1 MKKYRVMFET
11 FIHPAFFF
19 HPCYIVEANTVKEAK
34 EKGEDLAEDVKDKV
48 DNQGRTIDVKE
59 VKHSFYDNY

>member
-19 HPCYIVEANTVKEAK
+19 HPCYIVEANSVEEAK
-34 EKGEDLAEDVKDKV
+34 EKGK
-48 DNQGRTIDVKE
+48 
-59 VKHSFYDNY
+59 KHLIVTLTM

>member
-19 HPCYIVEANTVKEAK
+19 HPCYIVDANNVEEAK
-34 EKGEDLAEDVKDKV
+34 EKGQEAFNSHPNNVKLQREIVKV
-48 DNQGRTIDVKE
+48 QEIKE
-59 VKHSFYDNY
+59 EQ

>member
-19 HPCYIVEANTVKEAK
+19 HTCYIVEANSVEEAK
-34 EKGEDLAEDVKDKV
+34 EKGQEAFNSHPNNVKLQREIV
-48 DNQGRTIDVKE
+48 EVQEIKE
-59 VKHSFYDNY
+59 EQ

>member
-19 HPCYIVEANTVKEAK
+19 HPCYIVEANSVVEAK
-34 EKGEDLAEDVKDKV
+34 EKGQEAFNSHPNNVTLQREIV
-48 DNQGRTIDVKE
+48 E
-59 VKHSFYDNY
+59 VQEIEEEK

>member
-19 HPCYIVEANTVKEAK
+19 HPCYIVEANTVEEAK
-34 EKGEDLAEDVKDKV
+34 EKGQEAFNSHPKNVKFQREIV
-48 DNQGRTIDVKE
+48 E
-59 VKHSFYDNY
+59 VQEIEEEQ

>member
-19 HPCYIVEANTVKEAK
+19 HLCYIVEANSVVEAK
-34 EKGEDLAEDVKDKV
+34 EKGQEAFNSHPNNVKLQREIV
-48 DNQGRTIDVKE
+48 E
-59 VKHSFYDNY
+59 VQEIEEEK

>member
-19 HPCYIVEANTVKEAK
+19 HPCYVVEANNVEEAKKKAQKAFNSHPNNIKLQREVVEVKEI
-34 EKGEDLAEDVKDKV
+34 EESNDE
-48 DNQGRTIDVKE
+48 
-59 VKHSFYDNY
+59 H

>member
-19 HPCYIVEANTVKEAK
+19 HPCYIVEANSVVEAK
-34 EKGEDLAEDVKDKV
+34 EKGQEAFNSHPNNVKLQREIV
-48 DNQGRTIDVKE
+48 EVQEIKE
-59 VKHSFYDNY
+59 EQ